1 MRGRDGKNGESEWRW
16 RRSCRAI
23 TPTQPLNM
31 RTKAGL
37 RLQSRDISDLAPVA
51 IAVDQI
57 DE

>member
-1 MRGRDGKNGESEWRW
+1 
-16 RRSCRAI
+16 
-23 TPTQPLNM
+23 M

-37 RLQSRDISDLAPVA
+37 RLQSRDISDLAPVV